1 MALARFRECH
11 LSTPTCFPRI
21 RLRIARFGFGV
32 GGGLFG
38 LTQQGNIGAR
48 GEKCLGFQTC
58 SISLRTV
65 FGKARQLWFK
75 RCNAAFGAGIARGQ
89 FTLRPARGG
98 CSRFGGA
105 AGIAGLGFG
114 AGGFRFGGFGG
125 DARGFRFR
133 CRDFRLIKPRF
144 GGA

>member
-1 MALARFRECH
+1 LFR
-11 LSTPTCFPRI
+11 LS
-21 RLRIARFGFGV
+21 
-32 GGGLFG
+32 
-38 LTQQGNIGAR
+38 QQGDIGAR
-48 GEKCLGFQTC
+48 SEKCFGFQTC

-75 RCNAAFGAGIARGQ
+75 RCNAAFSAGIARGQ

-98 CSRFGGA
+98 CCNFCGA
-105 AGIAGLGFG
+105 ARCAGGGFG
-114 AGGFRFGGFGG
+114 AGGFRFRAFGS

-133 CRDFRLIKPRF
+133 CGDLRLIKPRF